1 MRVVKHIIWLVLLTV
16 AQSVLGRFI
25 KIYGCIPDLLAGYSI
40 ITAFCT
46 KKEKEA
52 AYVMLAAGILSG
64 SCVGRIFPA
73 TVFYIGIGSAAAW
86 VMSEYFRFTPALV
99 RISAVVLLTASAVSV
114 TECFVSYRVINKSIF
129 LYNIL
134 PFVLYTTFA
143 ACVIYPLVVRTMYR
157 KSDKKLM
164 LI

>member
-1 MRVVKHIIWLVLLTV
+1 MRVVKHIIWLALFAVV
-16 AQSVLGRFI
+16 QSVLGRFI
-25 KIYGCIPDLLAGYSI
+25 KIYGSVPDLLACYSI

-64 SCVGRIFPA
+64 SCVGRVFPA
-73 TVFYIGIGSAAAW
+73 EVFYIGIGSAAAW

-99 RISAVVLLTASAVSV
+99 RIAAVVLLTAAAISV
-114 TECFVSYRVINKSIF
+114 TECFAAYRVIDKTVF
-129 LYNIL
+129 LNNIL
-134 PFVLYTTFA
+134 PFTLYTTVA
-143 ACVIYPLVVRTMYR
+143 ACVIYPFVVRTMYR

-164 LI
+164 VI